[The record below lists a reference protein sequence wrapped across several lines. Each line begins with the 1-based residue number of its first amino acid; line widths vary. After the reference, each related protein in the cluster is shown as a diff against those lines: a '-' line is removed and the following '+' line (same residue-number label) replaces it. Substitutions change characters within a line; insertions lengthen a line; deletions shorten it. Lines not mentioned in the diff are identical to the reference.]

1 MNKIADGGCFR
12 GNVHCWSPEGVSPEG
27 VSKSKDGE
35 QDI

>member
-12 GNVHCWSPEGVSPEG
+12 GNVHCWSPEGVSE
-27 VSKSKDGE
+27 SKVGE